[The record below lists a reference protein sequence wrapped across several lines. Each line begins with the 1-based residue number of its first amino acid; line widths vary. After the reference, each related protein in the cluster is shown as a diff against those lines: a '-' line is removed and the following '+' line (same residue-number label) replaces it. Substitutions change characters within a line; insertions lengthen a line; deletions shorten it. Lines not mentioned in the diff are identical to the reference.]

1 MGVSLLRL
9 HDFPRGVW
17 EKLAV
22 ARPSKQVP
30 HRMVDASG
38 RGPDE
43 EDAFVSRAQ
52 MIIRLVTDSA
62 EEPII
67 LPMRVFP
74 RVKLLAFLRGGEVGE
89 ICDSPGKNSPLVPVR
104 LDFKRV
110 AAKREV
116 ADWGPVSKFRKAR
129 RGCSGEWL
137 AFENFVSDSRV
148 IGSVPSE
155 DGPPPVESRNLYP
168 AASTP

>member
-1 MGVSLLRL
+1 MSLLRV

-43 EDAFVSRAQ
+43 EDAFVARAQ
-52 MIIRLVTDSA
+52 MII
-62 EEPII
+62 
-67 LPMRVFP
+67 LPMCVFP

-89 ICDSPGKNSPLVPVR
+89 ICDGPGNNSPLVPVR
-104 LDFKRV
+104 LDFKRA